1 MVVKASVPI
10 KRGQHLYNTLHFK
23 FMVERLKLIV
33 LFLSLLFFLLVMLF
47 IGPLGIRLAVFAR
60 CTTQKYNKS
69 KADCHVQCQ
78 VWMCFVVVE
87 LRPPYVLPMG
97 LELVWRS

>member
-47 IGPLGIRLAVFAR
+47 IGPLGIRLAVFAPLKNTIKVR
-60 CTTQKYNKS
+60 QTATCS
-69 KADCHVQCQ
+69 ARFGCA
-78 VWMCFVVVE
+78 
-87 LRPPYVLPMG
+87 L
-97 LELVWRS
+97 